1 MQPPLPLV
9 GEAIEQKAT
18 RAGHGTRSL
27 LSLLWWCWVCQCL
40 FSRAAG
46 LEACEV
52 PMEDG
57 HMVLEAA
64 LPTATAQRGSRK
76 AGKNFMHPG
85 IPNLFGVAKGDLGTF
100 LQMKL

>member
-1 MQPPLPLV
+1 MQSPLPLV

-18 RAGHGTRSL
+18 KAGHGTRSL
-27 LSLLWWCWVCQCL
+27 LSPRWWCWVCQCL

-52 PMEDG
+52 PTVDG
-57 HMVLEAA
+57 HMALEAA
-64 LPTATAQRGSRK
+64 LPTATAQWGSRK

-85 IPNLFGVAKGDLGTF
+85 IPNLF
-100 LQMKL
+100 